1 MVGKNTRTQ
10 FSNLE
15 KKQRYKITSKD
26 KTNKKKTNILR
37 SISEFDIRK
46 LPGTH

>member
-10 FSNLE
+10 SNLE
-15 KKQRYKITSKD
+15 KKTKIQNNKQRQ
-26 KTNKKKTNILR
+26 NKQEKTNILR